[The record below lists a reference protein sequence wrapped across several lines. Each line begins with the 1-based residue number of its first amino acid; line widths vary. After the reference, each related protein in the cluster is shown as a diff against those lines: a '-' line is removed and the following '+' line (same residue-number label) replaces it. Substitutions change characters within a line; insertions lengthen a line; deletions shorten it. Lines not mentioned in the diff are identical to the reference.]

1 MGQYVLT
8 SNGGFY
14 STGELYHYG
23 VPGMKWGHRK
33 KQIRDGKADRRIGQT
48 EVNRSAN
55 KMMLDA
61 RNRMAEAKYYGGRA
75 KVKNTRIN
83 QYLDKQDA
91 KMLATAKARNQ
102 VTYDISE
109 MSDKYA
115 IARQKAKKDKNYK
128 KTSEYKSARND
139 LGKSYLERAVF
150 GNDGYLRIHT
160 DMNKGMS
167 RKKAVGKEAVVR
179 FLNGTTG

>member
-14 STGELYHYG
+14 SYDELCHYG
-23 VPGMKWGHRK
+23 VPGMKWGVRK
-33 KQIRDGKADRRIGQT
+33 KQIRDAKADRRIGQT
-48 EVNRSAN
+48 GVNRSAN

-61 RNRMAEAKYYGGRA
+61 RNKMAEAKYYGGRA
-75 KVKNTRIN
+75 KVKDTRIN
-83 QYLDKQDA
+83 RYLDKQDA

-109 MSDKYA
+109 LSGKYT

-150 GNDGYLRIHT
+150 GDAGYIRIHT

-167 RKKAVGKEAVVR
+167 RRKAVGKEVVTR
-179 FLNGTTG
+179 ILIGQ

>member
-1 MGQYVLT
+1 MSNTYVL
-8 SNGGFY
+8 SANGGFY
-14 STGELYHYG
+14 SSDELYHYG
-23 VPGMKWGHRK
+23 VKGMKWGVRK

-48 EVNRSAN
+48 GVNRTAN
-55 KMMLDA
+55 KMMLNA
-61 RNRMAEAKYYGGRA
+61 RNKMAEVKYYGGRA

-83 QYLDKQDA
+83 RFLDDLDA
-91 KMLATAKARNQ
+91 RNLATAKARNQ

-109 MSDKYA
+109 LSDKYT

-139 LGKSYLERAVF
+139 LGKSYLERTVF
-150 GNDGYLRIHT
+150 GDAGYIRIHT

-167 RKKAVGKEAVVR
+167 RQKAMGKEFAYR
-179 FLNGTTG
+179 ILTG